1 MYINKVLY
9 TQNEWIWTLE
19 GVEGI
24 ILLEGKGSIISH
36 SLTQIVYETKII
48 IRSSTMYS
56 NNAKTRRDSPL
67 L

>member
-1 MYINKVLY
+1 MY
-9 TQNEWIWTLE
+9 TQNDMNFRGGGGNHI
-19 GVEGI
+19 VRR
-24 ILLEGKGSIISH
+24 KGEH
-36 SLTQIVYETKII
+36 HQSLTQIVYETKII